1 MLFDAKEDRYRIVR
15 IMRRYSN
22 KELAQMS
29 PEEGEALLKMLA
41 EENEKLGEEIR
52 AIIGYCSR
60 YCVNSNG
67 LS

>member
-1 MLFDAKEDRYRIVR
+1 
-15 IMRRYSN
+15 MRRYSN

-52 AIIGYCSR
+52 AIIGETSEKEQKD
-60 YCVNSNG
+60 N
-67 LS
+67 

>member
-1 MLFDAKEDRYRIVR
+1 MLFNAKEDRYRIVR

-52 AIIGYCSR
+52 AIIGETSEKEQKD
-60 YCVNSNG
+60 N
-67 LS
+67 

>member
-52 AIIGYCSR
+52 AIIGESEKEKKD
-60 YCVNSNG
+60 N
-67 LS
+67 